1 MQWNLLTNVLVS
13 SLSLAGTAFAVL
25 FLYSDYR
32 LDLYRQELFH
42 LRDKLFSTA
51 LESGVGFD
59 HPAYRQLNLRIN
71 SLIRYA
77 HKTNLKTLILLAV
90 AGLLRHDLRRASGT
104 STRTLS
110 NALEGL
116 SRFQQFAL
124 INLHNDVINA
134 VFKRVFFFQA
144 KTDFSADLL
153 PGLPRNA
160 KESVAWAVENQAIE
174 TYRIERLRSC

>member
-1 MQWNLLTNVLVS
+1 MQWNQLTNLLVS
-13 SLSLAGTAFAVL
+13 SLSVAGIAFAIL

-42 LRDKLFSTA
+42 LRDQLFNAA
-51 LESGVGFD
+51 LNAGVGFD
-59 HPAYRQLNLRIN
+59 HPAYRHLNLRIN

-77 HKTNLKTLILLAV
+77 HKTNLKTLILLTV
-90 AGLLRHDLRRASGT
+90 ADLLRLGLAKPPKKSMRS
-104 STRTLS
+104 LS
-110 NALEGL
+110 KALGGL
-116 SRFQQFAL
+116 SRFQQFTL
-124 INLHNDVINA
+124 INLHNDLVNL
-134 VFKRVFFFQA
+134 VFKRVFFFQV

-174 TYRIERLRSC
+174 TYRIERLHSC

>member
-1 MQWNLLTNVLVS
+1 MQWNLLTNLLVS
-13 SLSLAGTAFAVL
+13 SLSVAGIAFAVL

-51 LESGVGFD
+51 LKSGVGFD
-59 HPAYRQLNLRIN
+59 HPAYRHLNLRIN

-77 HKTNLKTLILLAV
+77 HKTNLKTLVLLAV
-90 AGLLRHDLRRASGT
+90 ADLLRPDLART
-104 STRTLS
+104 SEKSMRTLS
-110 NALEGL
+110 NALGGL

-124 INLHNDVINA
+124 INLHNDVIDA
-134 VFKRVFFFQA
+134 VLKRVFFFRS

-174 TYRIERLRSC
+174 TYRIERLHS